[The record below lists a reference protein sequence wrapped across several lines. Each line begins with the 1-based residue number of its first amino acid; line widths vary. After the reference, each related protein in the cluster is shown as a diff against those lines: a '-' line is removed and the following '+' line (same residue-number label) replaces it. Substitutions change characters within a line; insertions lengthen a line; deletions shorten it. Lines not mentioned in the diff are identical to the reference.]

1 MQWGLARRGPW
12 SKWNLDE
19 NLRARTTKDLAEAK
33 NTQTGNKPFKK
44 GEYTDVVLDIIGGEN
59 SKALHGIQGVVG
71 DGEPTIVEESWASS
85 S

>member
-1 MQWGLARRGPW
+1 MYMKFRW
-12 SKWNLDE
+12 K
-19 NLRARTTKDLAEAK
+19 NLRARATKDLAEAK

-71 DGEPTIVEESWASS
+71 DGEPTIVEEN
-85 S
+85 